1 MYLAEVSETSFV
13 NIPLPRILLPIRSR
27 TYKAQHCCQ
36 NTAGPKVSDPSEIM
50 PPSSKP
56 AAKRGRPAFK
66 PPRPAAKATKNKST
80 TQRRKSAPSNKSLIE
95 SAAEDDENEEDD
107 DDDDSELVSSLSP
120 QASASD
126 EHLPTMERVGTQD
139 APPTIPPALL
149 TRLLSHFQNDKFR
162 IGKEANGVVGKY
174 METFVREAIA
184 RAAFERSKA
193 GQAGIDGQFLEVSRL
208 YVWLDDPC

>member
-1 MYLAEVSETSFV
+1 
-13 NIPLPRILLPIRSR
+13 
-27 TYKAQHCCQ
+27 
-36 NTAGPKVSDPSEIM
+36 M
-50 PPSSKP
+50 PASSKP

-66 PPRPAAKATKNKST
+66 PPRPATKTTKTKST
-80 TQRRKSAPSNKSLIE
+80 TQRSKFPPRNESLID
-95 SAAEDDENEEDD
+95 SVSKDDKNEEDD
-107 DDDDSELVSSLSP
+107 DDDDPELVSSHSLEASTSEEPESP
-120 QASASD
+120 PS
-126 EHLPTMERVGTQD
+126 TERIGTQD

-184 RAAFERSKA
+184 RAAFERREA

-208 YVWLDDPC
+208 YV

>member
-1 MYLAEVSETSFV
+1 
-13 NIPLPRILLPIRSR
+13 
-27 TYKAQHCCQ
+27 
-36 NTAGPKVSDPSEIM
+36 M
-50 PPSSKP
+50 PASSKP

-66 PPRPAAKATKNKST
+66 PPRPATKTTKTKST
-80 TQRRKSAPSNKSLIE
+80 TQRRKFPPRNESLID
-95 SAAEDDENEEDD
+95 SVSKDDNNEEDD
-107 DDDDSELVSSLSP
+107 DDDDPELVSSHSLEASTSEEPESP
-120 QASASD
+120 PS
-126 EHLPTMERVGTQD
+126 TERIGTQD

-184 RAAFERSKA
+184 RAAFERKEA

-208 YVWLDDPC
+208 YV